1 MDKTKS
7 IKNWGWSIPDILLER
22 TDLDMYEKVLIAIM
36 GRLGALEKPI
46 FPRQK
51 WLAEKMGISESGIRK
66 ILKRLQ
72 NKKIVKY
79 EGKKWKIAI
88 YSLTDLIGWSSPTQQ
103 DGDSQTHQ
111 DTHKKDI
118 QSKDIQIKISEQS
131 SPVSLIRNYF
141 INQCKL
147 LKNFEPEM
155 SFGKEGK
162 LLKDRLKRYTP
173 EQLKDLIDQFMK
185 SRIGEDLGFTLSM
198 CLSAGVI
205 NQWLGGKLEKPKK
218 PYYQGNPMCKMRGKW
233 KVFIQ
238 GEWKEFADSESKII
252 YE

>member
-147 LKNFEPEM
+147 LKNFEPAEKIH
-155 SFGKEGK
+155 SGTAKRPDRPIYEV
-162 LLKDRLKRYTP
+162 KDRRGFGIYFEYVPFGRSDKPVARR
-173 EQLKDLIDQFMK
+173 K
-185 SRIGEDLGFTLSM
+185 IGEAKEAILSRK
-198 CLSAGVI
+198 SDV
-205 NQWLGGKLEKPKK
+205 
-218 PYYQGNPMCKMRGKW
+218 
-233 KVFIQ
+233 
-238 GEWKEFADSESKII
+238 
-252 YE
+252 